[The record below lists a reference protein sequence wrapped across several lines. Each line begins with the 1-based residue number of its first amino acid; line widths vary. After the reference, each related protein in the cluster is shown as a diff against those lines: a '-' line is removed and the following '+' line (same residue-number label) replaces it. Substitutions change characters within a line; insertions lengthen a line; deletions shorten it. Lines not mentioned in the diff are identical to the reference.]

1 MIDVGCGTGRWLLHF
16 QQSGVAVFGIDL
28 CDAML
33 FQSAACASLR
43 GRLMLGD
50 VERLPFC
57 DNAADL
63 ILCSLALGYFPNLRK
78 SFSELARICAYGGR
92 VAISDLHPKA
102 LASGWTRSFKRQCA
116 AYEIDHY
123 VYQWKQIN
131 EAASEA
137 GLRLTL
143 QHAAC
148 FEDPERSLF
157 EKCGKGYLFTAA
169 AAVPALFAAVW
180 ERPC

>member
-28 CDAML
+28 CDAMI
-33 FQSAACASLR
+33 FQAAARASLR

-63 ILCSLALGYFPNLRK
+63 VLCSLALGYFPNLRK
-78 SFSELARICAYGGR
+78 SLSELARICAYGGR

-143 QHAAC
+143 QHAAR
-148 FEDPERSLF
+148 FGDPERSLF